1 MLTISRNGTGTG
13 TIWWCQLKGNGNYV
27 GDLLRSKDPT
37 AQYLISKRN
46 LLYTPL
52 FVILSPFIE
61 SITIKMTQKIL
72 EHISHILKIY
82 LVVFAISEDI
92 LVLQI
97 ISFHSYF
104 YSFVY
109 FRNDRNIL
117 FMPKVWRASAMWHCP
132 VCREAHWTHT
142 HHSLTPPPYLMQPKK
157 GLQRAQALCR
167 GYRGRAPYWDIIF
180 MRNLITDFVAY
191 KFEEFL
197 SKL

>member
-132 VCREAHWTHT
+132 VCREAHWTQKHN
-142 HHSLTPPPYLMQPKK
+142 SLTSPSFPHATKK
-157 GLQRAQALCR
+157 GFAKGESPLPGLQGRSPLL
-167 GYRGRAPYWDIIF
+167 GYYF
-180 MRNLITDFVAY
+180 
-191 KFEEFL
+191 
-197 SKL
+197 